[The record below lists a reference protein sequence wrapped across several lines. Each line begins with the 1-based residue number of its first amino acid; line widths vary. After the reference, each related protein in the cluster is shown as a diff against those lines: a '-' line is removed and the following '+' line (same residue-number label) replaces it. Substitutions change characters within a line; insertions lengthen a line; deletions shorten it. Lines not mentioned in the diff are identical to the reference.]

1 MEHFGPL
8 QPLNSP
14 SSPTLWMDHPSI
26 KGRLNQATYG
36 GTSATVMIVSKMHK
50 KLISS
55 SKPRENGSLSRE
67 RRKLIS
73 KNDGNDMKQEI
84 LR

>member
-1 MEHFGPL
+1 M
-8 QPLNSP
+8 
-14 SSPTLWMDHPSI
+14 
-26 KGRLNQATYG
+26 
-36 GTSATVMIVSKMHK
+36 MIVSKMHK

-67 RRKLIS
+67 RIKLIS